1 MPGPPVVVCK
11 GDQIIVTVINKLHG
25 ATATLHFHG
34 KQIIDIP
41 DRLRSAAREKLHISN
56 NINVGLKS
64 NICIIGEHFKNGDQ
78 YFDGVPFI
86 TQCPIL
92 PGSK

>member
-41 DRLRSAAREKLHISN
+41 DRLRSAARERKMYQKIMKTSLI
-56 NINVGLKS
+56 
-64 NICIIGEHFKNGDQ
+64 
-78 YFDGVPFI
+78 FI
-86 TQCPIL
+86 LATIAY
-92 PGSK
+92 

>member
-41 DRLRSAAREKLHISN
+41 DRLHSA
-56 NINVGLKS
+56 
-64 NICIIGEHFKNGDQ
+64 CILVIRLMMD
-78 YFDGVPFI
+78 
-86 TQCPIL
+86 
-92 PGSK
+92 